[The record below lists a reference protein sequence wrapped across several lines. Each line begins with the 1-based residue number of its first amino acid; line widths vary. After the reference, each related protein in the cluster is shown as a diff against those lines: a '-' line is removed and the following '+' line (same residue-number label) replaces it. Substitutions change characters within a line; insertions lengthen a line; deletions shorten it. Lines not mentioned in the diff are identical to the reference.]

1 MAPLIQLEQYT
12 WRYLHTNQ
20 PALKEIDLTI
30 EEGSFVGII
39 GPNGS
44 GKTTL
49 AYSIN
54 GLIPDQYRG
63 IKKGAVNVRGQEVE
77 DYPAGALQRIVGMV
91 FSDPEAQFTAM
102 TVEDE
107 LVFGMENLGMTI
119 PEIQERL
126 DWVTDLT
133 GLKPL
138 LEKPPYEISGGQ
150 KQRVALA
157 AMLAMTP
164 DVMVLDEP
172 TSMLDP
178 LSRKQVFDVLN
189 RLKQEQQNT
198 VIVIE
203 HNLEHLVPLA
213 DRMILLY
220 EGQVLLDGET
230 REFFKQMNLLLERH
244 ILPPGA
250 MHFFYRLLENGYYQG
265 SLPLTVK
272 EASQNLQQL
281 LAEHDRQAAGPPQR
295 PTLTED

>member
-1 MAPLIQLEQYT
+1 MPSLIELQNYT
-12 WRYLHTNQ
+12 WRYLHTDE
-20 PALKEIDLTI
+20 PALKEVNLTI

-39 GPNGS
+39 GPNGA

-54 GLIPDQYRG
+54 GLIPGQYRG
-63 IKKGAVNVRGQEVE
+63 IKKGTVHVAGREVE
-77 DYPAGALQRIVGMV
+77 AYASGSLQRTVGMV

-119 PEIQERL
+119 AEIRERL
-126 DWVTDLT
+126 EWVTELS
-133 GLKPL
+133 GLRSL

-157 AMLAMTP
+157 AVLAMTP
-164 DVMVLDEP
+164 DVMILDEP

-178 LSRKQVFDVLN
+178 RSRQQVFDVLG
-189 RLKQEQQNT
+189 RLKQEQENT

-203 HNLEHLVPLA
+203 HNLEHLVPLS

-220 EGQVLLDGET
+220 EGQVLLEAET
-230 REFFKQMNLLLERH
+230 RAFFREMDLLLDKD
-244 ILPPGA
+244 IVPPGV
-250 MHFFYRLLENGYYQG
+250 MHFFFELLHTGVYAG
-265 SLPLTVK
+265 TLPLTIEEAAEKLAQLFK
-272 EASQNLQQL
+272 ERAAALQ
-281 LAEHDRQAAGPPQR
+281 EQR
-295 PTLTED
+295 HE